1 MFENGYIKN
10 LTKIQPKKEVKKNV
24 WSIDLESVWLPFFT
38 ATNAMGDTAIPH
50 EALGAPLRLSYNKD
64 NSVKFAKSGKPIVKV
79 AKDISQMV
87 SSVKS
92 NFIAG
97 LQSYT
102 TQVYENEVDKVK
114 AEITVN
120 LEAGKPIIDN
130 DNANLK
136 IAYQKIEEQLKNEAD
151 KNEAESIINEAENIT
166 QQRELVP
173 A

>member
-10 LTKIQPKKEVKKNV
+10 LTKVQPKAQNKRNV

-38 ATNAMGDTAIPH
+38 ATNAMNDTAIPS
-50 EALGAPLRLSYNKD
+50 EALGAPLRLAYNKD
-64 NSVKFAKSGKPIVKV
+64 NSVKFSKSGKPVVKV

-97 LQSYT
+97 LQAYT
-102 TQVYENEVDKVK
+102 SEVYENEADKVK
-114 AEITVN
+114 AVVTGAI
-120 LEAGKPIIDN
+120 EAGKPIIDN
-130 DNANLK
+130 DTANLK
-136 IAYQKIEEQLKNEAD
+136 TAYEKIAEQAKNEAD
-151 KNEAESIINEAENIT
+151 KTDTERIISEAENIT